1 MQAVLLVG
9 GREGRLG
16 ASRLGS
22 LSKRCPKPLLPVG
35 GRPFLD
41 YVIDNLER
49 FGVDEIVLLAGYR
62 SELIEAFAGG
72 RPNVS
77 VVSEAKPLGTAGAL
91 RHAQARLAPSFLLV
105 NGDCLFDID
114 YSELATPPK
123 DRATD
128 PDWRVRVALRRE
140 AGASRHA
147 VVSLEDDGRI
157 SRITAPTKRAGPGL
171 IIGGSCW
178 MDRRVV
184 EAIPSGRCSLEKSVF
199 PDLAR
204 QGLLFGRVYEG
215 GFIDIGIPEG
225 YVFAQTWVPA
235 VFDLMRGEAV
245 SEADYAE
252 PDLLEPADREVDCA
266 PPGK

>member
-35 GRPFLD
+35 DRPFLD

-62 SELIEAFAGG
+62 SELIEAFASG

-91 RHAQARLAPSFLLV
+91 RHAQASLAPSFLLV

-114 YSELATPPK
+114 YSELATAPT
-123 DRATD
+123 DREA
-128 PDWRVRVALRRE
+128 DWWVRVALRRE
-140 AGASRHA
+140 ADAARHA

-225 YVFAQTWVPA
+225 YVFAQTWMPA

-245 SEADYAE
+245 SE
-252 PDLLEPADREVDCA
+252 PDLLEPANREVDCA